1 MKKSITI
8 IASLALLLM
17 TNISVA
23 QRGPAA
29 SPKATVKQMIG
40 ATTMDI
46 VYSRPSL
53 DGRDADKLVNT
64 LNNEVW
70 RTGANSNTLISFDKD
85 VMFAGKALKA
95 GNYALWT
102 VPGKGEWTVI
112 ISSALDK
119 WGTAYDKSA
128 DVLRSTAKVST
139 TSNMVET
146 FSINMTDFD
155 KNSKDK
161 ANLEL
166 AWGNISVKIPI
177 VVKN

>member
-8 IASLALLLM
+8 LASLALLLM

-29 SPKATVKQMIG
+29 SPTATVKQMIG
-40 ATTMDI
+40 STTMDL

-53 DGRDADKLVNT
+53 DGRKMSALAPNGK
-64 LNNEVW
+64 VW
-70 RTGANSNTLISFDKD
+70 RTGANQNTKISFDKD
-85 VMFAGKALKA
+85 VTFAGKALKA
-95 GNYALWT
+95 GNYSLWT
-102 VPGKGEWTVI
+102 IPGDGEWTVI
-112 ISSALDK
+112 INAATDK
-119 WGTAYDKSA
+119 WGTAYDKST
-128 DVLRSTAKVST
+128 DVFQAKVMAT
-139 TSNMVET
+139 KTSASVET

-166 AWGNISVKIPI
+166 AWGNFSVKIPI